1 MQQRLRT
8 GCFMAAV
15 FALGIS
21 SGCGGR
27 DPNLP
32 PLVPVDGAVTLDGQ
46 PLEGAYV
53 QFHPVGDT
61 RGTGAA
67 ANTDAEGRYELIAPD
82 RSKGAPVG
90 QYRVVIS
97 KLVMPDGSPYS
108 AADGLAPMDSPA
120 REMVPDRYSDFDQTV
135 LTVTVPAEGGT
146 IDLTLTSKR

>member
-1 MQQRLRT
+1 MQYRLRT
-8 GCFMAAV
+8 GCLVGAF
-15 FALGIS
+15 FALGIF

-32 PLVPVDGAVTLDGQ
+32 PLVPVDGTVTFDGQ

-67 ANTDAEGRYELIAPD
+67 NPDAEGRYELIAPD

-90 QYRVVIS
+90 EYRVVVS

-135 LTVTVPAEGGT
+135 LTVTVPDEGGT